1 MTPPRRALIVVYS
14 RIISDPRVRRQ
25 IDWLAAEGWH
35 VDTVGL
41 GEHPSTAVSEHWPL
55 ADLPAAASSRAGSI
69 ATYLLTPRRTAARR
83 LLADRMPP
91 AAREAVR
98 HGDYSL
104 IVANDLEFIP
114 WLTDRATFGAAGAPR
129 IHLDLHEVFT
139 EYHKPGLAWRVLTAG
154 YRHWVRRRLAH
165 PVFTTRSTVAGGIA
179 ELYRDKLGIEAVAV
193 IRNSPEYVDQQPH
206 PVDPDRISLL
216 YHGLA
221 DWSRGIGDILAAVPL
236 LEPRFVMTFMLTGF
250 DKDITAIR
258 AAAEPLGDRVHFVPP
273 VAMKDIATAINPH
286 DLEIMVYRP
295 ASANLVYS
303 LPNKLFEATQGR
315 LGLVIGRSPMM
326 VEIVEQYGNGVIVPE
341 WGAAALAAALNA
353 LSADEVARASPAARA
368 TVRDSSQSSSARS
381 ERPCCSAIHPSR
393 PSACAVWRGRSSVRK
408 STSAASRSG
417 ISAPKSL

>member
-14 RIISDPRVRRQ
+14 RIISDPRVRHQ

-41 GEHPSTAVSEHWPL
+41 GEHPSPAVNEHWPL
-55 ADLPAAASSRAGSI
+55 ADLPAAASGRVGSI
-69 ATYLLTPRRTAARR
+69 ATYLLTPRRAAARR
-83 LLADRMPP
+83 LLADRMPT
-91 AAREAVR
+91 AARAAVR
-98 HGDYSL
+98 RGDYSL

-114 WLTDRATFGAAGAPR
+114 WLTDRATFGPEGAPR

-139 EYHKPGLAWRVLTAG
+139 EYHKPGLAWRMLTAG
-154 YRHWVRRRLAH
+154 YRHWVRRQLAH

-179 ELYRDKLGIEAVAV
+179 ALYREKLAIEGMAV
-193 IRNSPEYVDQQPH
+193 IRNSPEYVEQQPH
-206 PVDPDRISLL
+206 PVDPERIGLL

-250 DKDITAIR
+250 EKDITAIHAR
-258 AAAEPLGDRVHFVPP
+258 AEPLGDRVRFVPP
-273 VAMKDIATAINPH
+273 VAMKDIATAINPY

-353 LSADEVARASPAARA
+353 LSSDEVAALKAASHAAAIELNADTERAVFMA
-368 TVRDSSQSSSARS
+368 TVGAT
-381 ERPCCSAIHPSR
+381 RPITPETGA
-393 PSACAVWRGRSSVRK
+393 AVD
-408 STSAASRSG
+408 
-417 ISAPKSL
+417 